1 MRGNKMLVAVGSEN
15 PVKLKAVEEALRKM
29 GIKAN
34 VMGKAVP
41 SGVSEIPFEEEVF
54 EGAKNRVRELEKL
67 VKADLYIGLESGIFL
82 YENKLFM
89 QSVAYVKGLG
99 KDAFG
104 LSPGFE
110 LPIKPEEF
118 KKDRKVFFEFMRK
131 FGEGL
136 GKREGLVGRLTKGI
150 VTRKEFCELAIIM
163 ALSKLFNEEFLG

>member
-1 MRGNKMLVAVGSEN
+1 MLVVVGSEN
-15 PVKLKAVEEALRKM
+15 PVKLKAAEEALRKM

-67 VKADLYIGLESGIFL
+67 IEADLYVGLESGIFL

-89 QSVAYVKGLG
+89 QSVAYVKGFG
-99 KDAFG
+99 KEAFG

-110 LPIKPEEF
+110 LPLKPEEF
-118 KKDRKVFFEFMRK
+118 MKNRKLFFEFMRK
-131 FGEGL
+131 FGENL
-136 GKREGLVGRLTKGI
+136 GMREGLVGRLTKGI